1 MKNKGILIGAF
12 LMAVVFICAA
22 AVFQN
27 AYTSNPAGASINVA
41 GGSILGIN
49 NMSVT
54 GGLQIS
60 DSAVPTNVMLSFGP
74 SMTFYAQTNHSGGGP
89 GGIES
94 EGVWNNQGG
103 WALIGGQDFNF
114 AAGGQLGYSGK
125 THEIIHLQYD
135 FVPSSLT
142 NYDVSGLWGYS
153 KFLTF
158 TAQAANINDSLIDS
172 HVSGFREE
180 IPTNDGVA
188 VLAIYPDVGWQLPHN
203 EWKHTFSDGN
213 TPVRGGFFGNAS
225 FNYIAGVFTNTIT
238 VGHNVAADVS
248 VVSKINGDLQLN
260 GTLQVTDPSDANE
273 TSPVLNVDPSV
284 NSIIAGRQSTTSG
297 KSLQSFKVIDRFGG
311 IWFQA
316 SPAGGTLSFPQYGA
330 AAGTFWECTD
340 SGGDGAWVAVTNLS
354 TLVVGNPTNTPSF
367 TLVNTNWVSGK
378 LYTNATGRPI
388 MVIMPCQITMTGVAG
403 NATFSLLVTG
413 VTTNSLSMTT
423 LITSLATSLTN
434 QVSALVAAGGTFT
447 GTNLS
452 AGAGD
457 SSATVN
463 GGQYMVY

>member
-12 LMAVVFICAA
+12 LMVVVFICAA

-49 NMSVT
+49 NLSVT

-60 DSAVPTNVMLSFGP
+60 DSAVPTNVSLGFGP
-74 SMTFYAQTNHSGGGP
+74 TMILHAQTNHSGGGP
-89 GGIES
+89 GGIEPES
-94 EGVWNNQGG
+94 AWANTGG
-103 WALIGGQDFNF
+103 WAIVGGQDQFF
-114 AAGGQLGYSGK
+114 ASGGQLGFSGK

-135 FVPSSLT
+135 FVPSAPT
-142 NYDVSGLWGYS
+142 NFDDSGFWGYS
-153 KFLTF
+153 KFITF
-158 TAQAANINDSLIDS
+158 TAQAGNVNDGLIDTYM
-172 HVSGFREE
+172 SGMREE
-180 IPTNDGVA
+180 IKTNNGVA
-188 VLAIYPDVGWQLPHN
+188 VLGIYPEVGRPLPNN
-203 EWKHTFSDGN
+203 EWNHSYLDGR
-213 TPVRGGFFGNAS
+213 TPVRGGEFSTAS
-225 FNYIAGVFTNTIT
+225 FNYTAGVFTNTLN
-238 VGHNVAADVS
+238 VGTNTAADVS
-248 VVSKINGDLQLN
+248 TVLTVNGDSRFN
-260 GTLQVTDPSDANE
+260 GTVQVPDPSDAGE
-273 TSPVLNVDPSV
+273 TTSVAIVDASANNV
-284 NSIIAGRQSTTSG
+284 IFGRQSVTSG
-297 KSLQSFKVIDRFGG
+297 KSLQTFKIIDRFNGV
-311 IWFQA
+311 WFSC
-316 SPAGGTLSFPQYGA
+316 SPAGGLLSFPQYGA
-330 AAGTFWECTD
+330 ATGTFWECTD
-340 SGGDGAWVAVTNLS
+340 SGGDGAWVTITNLS
-354 TLVVGNPTNTPSF
+354 TLVVGNPTNSPSF

-378 LYTNATGRPI
+378 LYTNTTGRPI